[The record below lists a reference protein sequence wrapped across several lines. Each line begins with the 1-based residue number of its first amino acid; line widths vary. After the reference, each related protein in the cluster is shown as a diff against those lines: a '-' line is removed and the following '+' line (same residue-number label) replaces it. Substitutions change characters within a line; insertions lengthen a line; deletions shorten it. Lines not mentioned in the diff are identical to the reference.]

1 MAQAAGL
8 PVCEMKNLAN
18 RSGCTFDLILL
29 DSAGGRLVQE
39 HRIVVDDVVFVKQDW
54 RTAARRRAAAAA
66 HTRTYTRHTT
76 AHSRSSQRRPKQRS
90 DSPTGRTQVLS
101 NLNSKAVCT
110 PGHGLASRQ
119 VRRRHR

>member
-54 RTAARRRAAAAA
+54 RTARHTGGGGGGGAHPYVHAA
-66 HTRTYTRHTT
+66 H
-76 AHSRSSQRRPKQRS
+76 
-90 DSPTGRTQVLS
+90 
-101 NLNSKAVCT
+101 
-110 PGHGLASRQ
+110 HGAQ
-119 VRRRHR
+119 P